1 MEIYSPDASRLA
13 TIADKWREKAVDME
27 RSAKNH
33 TRSCVHAKAAQL
45 ILGAKL
51 LRNCAS
57 EIDREAIKI
66 AKAADGGSDAPVRT
80 VEIGQAPAGIDQPE
94 QVEG

>member
-1 MEIYSPDASRLA
+1 
-13 TIADKWREKAVDME
+13 ME

-66 AKAADGGSDAPVRT
+66 AKAADGGSDAPVRS
-80 VEIGQAPAGIDQPE
+80 VESRTMGEVSADPDASHVWAAAQGAQLQDQDP
-94 QVEG
+94 